1 MNYKM
6 TFTVEGSP
14 QGKRRPR
21 FTTVNGYARAYEHD
35 SDALYENQI
44 KLTFQNA
51 RPNDYD
57 LYEKALSVRITALFD
72 IPKAFSKVKTQRAL
86 RGEIRPVKKPDSDN
100 IAKVVCD
107 ALNGIAYKDDTQI
120 VELIV
125 IKTYALRPAVI
136 VTIEEV

>member
-1 MNYKM
+1 M
-6 TFTVEGSP
+6 TFTVEGAP

-44 KLTFQNA
+44 KLTFQSA
-51 RPNDYD
+51 RPSDYN
-57 LYEKALSVRITALFD
+57 LFEKALSLRITALFD
-72 IPKAFSKVKTQRAL
+72 IPKAFSKVKAKRAL
-86 RGEIRPVKKPDSDN
+86 RGEIRPTKKPDSDN

-125 IKTYALRPAVI
+125 VKAYALRPAVV
-136 VTIEEV
+136 VTIEEACNG